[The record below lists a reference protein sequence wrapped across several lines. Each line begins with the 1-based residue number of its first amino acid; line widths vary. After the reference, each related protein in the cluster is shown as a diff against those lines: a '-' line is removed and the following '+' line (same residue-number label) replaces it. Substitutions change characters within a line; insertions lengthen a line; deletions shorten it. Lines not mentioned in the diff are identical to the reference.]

1 MELFASMD
9 DERIDGMGDSLDTS
23 SAKSANF
30 QMNYQN
36 PTKRKEAYLDH
47 YVHNHPAPSWGTVAV
62 ALTSGG
68 LYQQANMVQ
77 NTYIH
82 GIYIQ
87 SLYVVE
93 EGGADDLDCCG
104 E

>member
-1 MELFASMD
+1 MD
-9 DERIDGMGDSLDTS
+9 DEKIDSMGDSLDTPLS
-23 SAKSANF
+23 KSAKF

-36 PTKRKEAYLDH
+36 PTQKKEAYLD
-47 YVHNHPAPSWGTVAV
+47 YFIYNHPAPSWGTVAV

-82 GIYIQ
+82 GIN
-87 SLYVVE
+87 
-93 EGGADDLDCCG
+93 C
-104 E
+104 